1 MSLSA
6 TSIKRPVF
14 AMVIS
19 LVLVIFGFVAFKF
32 LEVRE
37 YPSVD
42 PPIVTVTTNF
52 AGANSDVI
60 ETQITEVLEQN
71 INGIDGIRTLSSQS
85 REGQSRITVEF
96 ELSRNL
102 EDATNDVR
110 DRVSRS
116 VKQLPADVDN
126 PTVEKADADATPII
140 FLTVYSD
147 KRDILSVNDF
157 ATNVIKE
164 RMQTIPGVSSVTLFG
179 EKRLAVKLRLDPDR
193 MAAYGVTPVDIQNV
207 IKKENIELPSGKIE
221 GYNTELS
228 IRTQGRISSLSEFN
242 DLIIKELNGNIVR
255 FSDVG
260 YAEYAAENERTLLK
274 RNGVPGIGIAV
285 LPQAGANVI
294 DISNEFRKRLEE
306 LKKDSP
312 PDLILD
318 LGFDFSDYVRST
330 ITEVEQTIF
339 IAFGLV
345 ILIIF
350 LFLRDWRSTFIP
362 VIAIPVSIIGT
373 FFIMY
378 LFHFSINVL
387 TLVAIILSIGLV
399 CDDAIVVLENIY
411 SKIEA
416 GMSPVQAA
424 FKGSREIYF
433 AVISTTIS
441 LAAVF
446 LPVIFLPGQTG
457 RLFREFGVVVAGSV
471 LISALIALSLSPM
484 LSAYLLKH
492 NDNPNWFYKKTEP
505 FFNSI
510 TNGYKRMLT
519 AFMKVRWITFIIF
532 AASGLIIY
540 FLGAALKSELAPLED
555 RSNIRVQVLAPEG
568 ASYDFTQRYVDE
580 INQFIMD
587 SVKEVN
593 GPIEVVGSGG
603 ATNSGSLNLY
613 LRFPEERKR
622 TQEQIFQ
629 QLNKGMNR
637 FYGVRAFPSQPPT
650 IGGRQA
656 GQPLQ
661 YVILAPSYD
670 SLVRILPAFLDEAK
684 KSSVLLNV
692 DANLKLNKPELT
704 ISINRSKASDL
715 GVSIS
720 DVASTLQST
729 FSGQR
734 FGYFI
739 KDGKQY
745 QIIGQVPRINAMKPA
760 DLQKIFVRNKNGN
773 LIQMDNLIDIKQ
785 DATAPS
791 RFKFNRFSAA
801 TITATPNTGYT
812 IGDGIVELDKIAK
825 KVLTPDFSTA
835 LTGQA
840 RDFAENSSSLLF
852 AFIFA
857 LVLIFLVLAAQFE
870 SFVDPFIILLTV
882 PLAITGAVLSLWVF
896 NQTLNIFSEIG
907 IIILIGLVTK
917 NAILI
922 VEFANQMKNEGQ
934 NKFDAVI
941 ESAVSR
947 FRPILMTSLA
957 AILGILPI
965 ALGFGAGSRVSL
977 GIVVACGL
985 FFAGFLT
992 LFIIPAMYS
1001 YLSSKKG
1008 KVEVMDET
1016 EEEKE
1021 GSPEKLKSAI
1031 DKSKTHDIN
1040 IDKDL
1045 AIE

>member
-19 LVLVIFGFVAFKF
+19 LVLVIFGFVGFKF

-52 AGANSDVI
+52 PGANADIV
-60 ETQITEVLEQN
+60 ETQITEILEQN
-71 INGIDGIRTLSSQS
+71 INGIDGIRTLTSQS
-85 REGQSRITVEF
+85 REGQSQITVEF
-96 ELSRNL
+96 NLTKNL
-102 EDATNDVR
+102 EEAANDVR

-116 VKQLPADVDN
+116 VKQLPQNVDN
-126 PTVEKADADATPII
+126 PSVEKADADATPII

-147 KRDILSVNDF
+147 KRDILSVNDY

-164 RMQTIPGVSSVTLFG
+164 RMQTIPGVSTVRIFG
-179 EKRLAVKLRLDPDR
+179 EKKLAVKLRLDPEK
-193 MAAYGVTPVDIQNV
+193 MAAYKITPLDIQQV
-207 IKKENIELPSGKIE
+207 VAKENIELPSGKIE
-221 GYNTELS
+221 GNTTELS
-228 IRTQGRISSLSEFN
+228 IRTQGRINNLSEFN
-242 DLIIKELNGNIVR
+242 DLIVKELNGKIVR

-260 YAEYAAENERTLLK
+260 FAEFAPENERTALK

-294 DISNEFRKRLEE
+294 EISNEFKKRLED
-306 LKKDSP
+306 LKKESP

-318 LGFDFSDYVRST
+318 LGFDFSTFVRST
-330 ITEVEQTIF
+330 ITEVEETIM
-339 IAFGLV
+339 IAFALV

-362 VIAIPVSIIGT
+362 VIAIPVSIIAT
-373 FFIMY
+373 FFVMY
-378 LFHFSINVL
+378 VFSFSINVL
-387 TLVAIILSIGLV
+387 TLVGIILSIGLV

-471 LISALIALSLSPM
+471 LISALVALSLSPM
-484 LSAYLLKH
+484 LSAYLLKQ

-505 FFNSI
+505 FFVGM
-510 TNGYKRMLT
+510 TNGYRKLLSS
-519 AFMKVRWITFIIF
+519 FMKLRWVAFIVF
-532 AASGLIIY
+532 AASALIIY
-540 FLGAALKSELAPLED
+540 FMGSALKSELAPLED
-555 RSNIRVQVLAPEG
+555 RSNIRVSVLAPEG
-568 ASYDFTQRYVDE
+568 ASYDFTQRYIDE
-580 INQFIMD
+580 MGQYIMD
-587 SVKEVN
+587 SVKEAA
-593 GPIEVVGSGG
+593 GPITISGQGGS
-603 ATNSGSLNLY
+603 TNTGSLILY
-613 LRFPEERKR
+613 LTPPEERKR

-629 QLNKGMNR
+629 QINKGMNR
-637 FYGVRAFPSQPPT
+637 FYGVRSFPSQSPT
-650 IGGRQA
+650 IGDRRG

-670 SLVRILPAFLDEAK
+670 SLVNVLPAFLDEAK
-684 KSSVLLNV
+684 KSPILLNV
-692 DANLKLNKPELT
+692 DANLKFNKPELT
-704 ISINRSKASDL
+704 ISINRSKAADL
-715 GVSIS
+715 GVTIS
-720 DVASTLQST
+720 DIATTLQST

-745 QIIGQVPRINAMKPA
+745 QIIGQVPRIDAMKPA
-760 DLQKIFVRNKNGN
+760 DLAKIFVRNKAGD
-773 LIQMDNLIDIKQ
+773 LIQMDNLIDINQ
-785 DATAPS
+785 GTTAPS
-791 RFKFNRFSAA
+791 RYKFNRFSAA
-801 TITATPNTGYT
+801 TITATPSTGYT
-812 IGDGIVELDKIAK
+812 IGDGIIELDKIAA
-825 KVLTPDFSTA
+825 KVLNTNYSTA

-882 PLAITGAVLSLWVF
+882 PLAITGAVLSLWLF
-896 NQTLNIFSEIG
+896 GQTLNIFSQIG

-922 VEFANQMKNEGQ
+922 VEFANQKKNEGL

-941 ESAVSR
+941 ESSVSR

-1016 EEEKE
+1016 EVTI
-1021 GSPEKLKSAI
+1021 L
-1031 DKSKTHDIN
+1031 
-1040 IDKDL
+1040 
-1045 AIE
+1045 